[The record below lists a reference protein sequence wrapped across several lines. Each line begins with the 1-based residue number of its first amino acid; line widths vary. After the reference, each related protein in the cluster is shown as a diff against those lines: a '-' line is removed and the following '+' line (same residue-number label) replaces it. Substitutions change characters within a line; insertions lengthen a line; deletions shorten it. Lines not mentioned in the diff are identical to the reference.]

1 MYAGVS
7 ESWSQIVEMADPKK
21 IGTFGTVEVRVVE
34 VRDVKVSY
42 CTVKCEITQRQTAVK
57 KKSELNAKFDE
68 DFSLFVSQSSQHK
81 HSCLHCDSLSCFI
94 AQTCEP

>member
-1 MYAGVS
+1 
-7 ESWSQIVEMADPKK
+7 MADPKK
-21 IGTFGTVEVRVVE
+21 VGTFGTVEVRVVE

-68 DFSLFVSQSSQHK
+68 DFSLFVSP
-81 HSCLHCDSLSCFI
+81 SLSLCLTSMHTRTHFSLVDI
-94 AQTCEP
+94 LMISLFFFFS

>member
-1 MYAGVS
+1 
-7 ESWSQIVEMADPKK
+7 MADPKK

-68 DFSLFVSQSSQHK
+68 DFSLFVS
-81 HSCLHCDSLSCFI
+81 LSLSIPSTYTHTPFFMQFLFGNPSCT
-94 AQTCEP
+94 QTCEP